1 MVEGNCFP
9 RERIDPFTVKGRGG
23 TKPRKGTTRGH
34 LDSPFDQITRLE
46 DGRFRDSNPIA
57 PKQSISSSFR
67 ISISPLSTRK
77 IILQNSDQSSLDL
90 SYHDLPKI
98 VSQYLNLHSRIDLK
112 IIYIYIYKKT
122 SFKSS
127 FDVLSWKEIVHNPC
141 QSFQIHSSPWKKARF
156 QGRGTRLLAAISW
169 SEVNSWNNCVTV
181 DAFGEEII
189 AGRIS
194 CRGTMRLGV
203 VDTSAENIA
212 PRWWMAWCCN
222 WQEERRR
229 GTSPKDS
236 LRLIMAFAWV
246 AASFWRC
253 RFHPPRIMPRHE
265 WRPQRRRW
273 LRPSTRTFVF
283 QCLLIVGQTDPHT
296 SLFVRW
302 TWAPF
307 PVFDPSHRFCFS
319 FRFPFQR
326 SGNSLPAFSSFFDLV
341 VSPDVV
347 KFVRIF
353 VIDEGL
359 IFKLTSIREQFY
371 YSREFSLLKDWYL
384 YLLFNFWSRG

>member
-1 MVEGNCFP
+1 
-9 RERIDPFTVKGRGG
+9 
-23 TKPRKGTTRGH
+23 
-34 LDSPFDQITRLE
+34 
-46 DGRFRDSNPIA
+46 
-57 PKQSISSSFR
+57 
-67 ISISPLSTRK
+67 
-77 IILQNSDQSSLDL
+77 
-90 SYHDLPKI
+90 
-98 VSQYLNLHSRIDLK
+98 
-112 IIYIYIYKKT
+112 
-122 SFKSS
+122 
-127 FDVLSWKEIVHNPC
+127 
-141 QSFQIHSSPWKKARF
+141 
-156 QGRGTRLLAAISW
+156 
-169 SEVNSWNNCVTV
+169 
-181 DAFGEEII
+181 
-189 AGRIS
+189 
-194 CRGTMRLGV
+194 MRLGV

-273 LRPSTRTFVF
+273 LRPSTRTLVF

-341 VSPDVV
+341 RKSFVV

-353 VIDEGL
+353 AIDEGRINFL
-359 IFKLTSIREQFY
+359 NELTSITWTVL
-371 YSREFSLLKDWYL
+371 LLKRIFFIERL
-384 YLLFNFWSRG
+384 IFVLV